1 MLLDRVLPDIFGEKV
16 RPQAVFRRASSS
28 RMEELMS
35 LSSMILPFRYSLAS
49 ERSACVMSASTL
61 SACATAATA
70 REAESPS

>member
-1 MLLDRVLPDIFGEKV
+1 
-16 RPQAVFRRASSS
+16 
-28 RMEELMS
+28 MS

-49 ERSACVMSASTL
+49 ERSACVMSVSTL